1 MVVHTN
7 GDDNGIVHLTV
18 YGFVERFAMVRP
30 ERVFLNGPLNKK
42 LSVTLEIIPEEK
54 YPFTVL
60 ETSALNGENI
70 TFKLEKN
77 PGPKSSQYLL
87 TVKSKAKAKGK
98 YFDLII
104 VKTDNKIHPEIR
116 IPVLVNIL

>member
-7 GDDNGIVHLTV
+7 GADNGIVHLTV
-18 YGFVERFAMVRP
+18 YGFVERFATVRP

-60 ETSALNGENI
+60 ETSALNGQNI

-87 TVKSKAKAKGK
+87 TVNSKAKAKGK

>member
-7 GDDNGIVHLTV
+7 GADNGIIHLTV
-18 YGFVERFAMVRP
+18 YGFVEKFATVRP
-30 ERVFLNGPLNKK
+30 ERAFLNGPLNKK

-60 ETSALNGENI
+60 ETSALNGGNI

-77 PGPKSSQYLL
+77 PAAKSSQYFL
-87 TVKSKAKAKGK
+87 TVKSTAKAKGK